1 MKTPADWER
10 VRELFHRAL
19 ALPAEER
26 ARFLQRETSG
36 DDATRREIESLLAA
50 HADADGF
57 LSNSPVASAGG
68 DDPPPVIDTL
78 RSGTRLSAF
87 EILGPLGAGGMGEVH
102 RARDTR
108 LDREVAIKVLSRDL
122 ADDPGGRDRFERE
135 ARAVSR
141 LTHPH
146 ICTLYDIGSAEI
158 SGRDVRFLV
167 MELLDGETL
176 ADRLRR
182 GALPIRQAI
191 QVAIEI
197 LDALTAAHAAGIIH
211 RDLKPANIMLTK
223 SGVKLLDFGL
233 ARLPPAPA
241 AGHAT
246 ATLGKDSLTAP
257 GVLFGT
263 MPYMAPEQVR
273 GTEADARTDLFAFGA
288 VFYEMLTGRRA
299 FSAPSQ
305 PALIA
310 AILEQDPAPLT
321 VEQPLVTPALDGL
334 VRACLAKDPAERW
347 QHARDVGLALRGL
360 EEGRPPS
367 SPRYSGD
374 ASTVPHKASRVPGH
388 WRLHAAWS
396 AVVIVGALLAWLL
409 PRSPAEPAVAKNP
422 QPVIVLMDSPLQ
434 GRVYDPRTFAAGGT
448 NADDITDA
456 LRGLP
461 IVTHKE
467 TTSPM
472 WHREEEVRQQ
482 NPDLIISHL
491 SCLYDQRVTSEA
503 PVRTHLF
510 NMSEDRLTAFFAYAA
525 SVNPHTKFLVYSR
538 GRFGTDEKTWIGNVV
553 ARFPQLTGR
562 LFTMVVPGGEAA
574 TFRDPAIMKNL
585 HARVVELLS
594 LHETVR

>member
-1 MKTPADWER
+1 MKTPSDWER

-26 ARFLQRETSG
+26 TSFLLRETG
-36 DDATRREIESLLAA
+36 ADEVTRREIESLLAA

-57 LSNSPVASAGG
+57 LSHSPVGSVG
-68 DDPPPVIDTL
+68 DDGRPVVIDSL
-78 RSGTRLSAF
+78 RPGTRLSAF

-146 ICTLYDIGSAEI
+146 ICTLHDIGSAEI
-158 SGRDVRFLV
+158 NGRDVRFLV

-182 GALPIRQAI
+182 GALPLGQAI

-197 LDALTAAHAAGIIH
+197 LAALTAAHAVGIIH

-241 AGHAT
+241 AGQAT
-246 ATLGKDSLTAP
+246 ATGGKDSLTAP

-310 AILEQDPAPLT
+310 AILEQDPSPLT
-321 VEQPLVTPALDGL
+321 VEQPLATPALDGL

-367 SPRYSGD
+367 SPRHRGE
-374 ASTVPHKASRVPGH
+374 ASTMPHTASRARGH
-388 WRLHAAWS
+388 WWLHAAWS
-396 AVVIVGALLAWLL
+396 AVAILTALLVWLL
-409 PRSPAEPAVAKNP
+409 PRQAVEPVVAENP
-422 QPVIVLMDSPLQ
+422 QPVIVLMDSPLE

-491 SCLYDQRVTSEA
+491 SCLFDQRVASEA
-503 PVRTHLF
+503 AVRTHLF
-510 NMSEDRLTAFFAYAA
+510 NMSQDRLTAFFGYVG
-525 SVNPHTKFLVYSR
+525 SVNPRTKFLVYSR
-538 GRFGTDEKTWIGNVV
+538 GRFGTDGETWIGEVV
-553 ARFPQLTGR
+553 ARFPQLNGR
-562 LFTMVVPGGEAA
+562 LFTMTVPGGETA
-574 TFRDPAIMKNL
+574 TFRDPATMKEL
-585 HARVVELLS
+585 HARVVEMLGLR
-594 LHETVR
+594 ETER